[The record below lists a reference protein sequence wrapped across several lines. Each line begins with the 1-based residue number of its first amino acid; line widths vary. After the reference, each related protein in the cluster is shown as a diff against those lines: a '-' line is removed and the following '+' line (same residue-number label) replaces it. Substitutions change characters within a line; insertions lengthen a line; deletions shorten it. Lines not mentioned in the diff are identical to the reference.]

1 MLQLDLL
8 CVCGVKK
15 LAAWQ
20 RHSVTVAIVS
30 QERTNSTFSQTTWAI
45 LTYAIHSLIQCTAS
59 QTHIISIKFTTSL
72 YSKIQAGIETEKHP
86 IPSCS
91 LETILPIG
99 IRHSSLNPKKKNCRC
114 VYIFIYVQ
122 TSSSNS
128 IPCNTRSTPGPH
140 NYKDE
145 YCQLILNKEGTKDRC
160 MSGNV
165 RNGSTNQSVTPP
177 PPRMLTSGSASM
189 VLFVV

>member
-99 IRHSSLNPKKKNCRC
+99 IRHSSLNPKKKTAD
-114 VYIFIYVQ
+114 VYIYLYMFKRRPLTAYLATLEARQGLTTTKTNIVSLYWIKREQKTDV
-122 TSSSNS
+122 
-128 IPCNTRSTPGPH
+128 
-140 NYKDE
+140 
-145 YCQLILNKEGTKDRC
+145 CQE
-160 MSGNV
+160 M
-165 RNGSTNQSVTPP
+165 
-177 PPRMLTSGSASM
+177 
-189 VLFVV
+189 